1 MVVLDGVVDMD
12 VGYKASDPGSKHYT
26 GFFLFH
32 FILHSKV
39 GLKLFFMYFLL
50 KETIWLQPMLP
61 NANLGDFVRAIC
73 CVPGSSFLT
82 PSNWKKRR
90 PWGRGC
96 GFEKEQKYGG

>member
-1 MVVLDGVVDMD
+1 MVVLDGVVDVD

-50 KETIWLQPMLP
+50 KETI
-61 NANLGDFVRAIC
+61 
-73 CVPGSSFLT
+73 
-82 PSNWKKRR
+82 
-90 PWGRGC
+90 
-96 GFEKEQKYGG
+96 